1 MKKIILLLITILMI
15 PTLLAGCDINDDGKL
30 KVYATIFPLYDL
42 TQKIAGD
49 KINLELVV
57 PFGTEPHHYDPE
69 AVFVARLSTAD
80 VFIYNGAG
88 MELWVERVLQS
99 INNTKLMIVRSIDG
113 LTLLEHEGH
122 DHHDEEEEDLH
133 DEDEDHHEEDPHVW
147 LDPLYAKEQMRNIK
161 DALVEADPSFEN
173 KEYYE
178 AQFVYWA
185 TKLDELHEEIT
196 LALEGITRPSFI
208 VSHAAF
214 GYFAHRY
221 NLNQVSIEGIVP
233 DTEPDMSRLIEVI
246 EFANER
252 GIKIIFYEVGSSD
265 KLARTVAEGI
275 EGGSIGVLDPMGTVT
290 IQDYRNGRDY
300 FYIMRE
306 NIEALL
312 AALS

>member
-1 MKKIILLLITILMI
+1 MKKIILLLIAILMI
-15 PTLLAGCDINDDGKL
+15 PTLLAGCDTNDDGKL

-42 TQKIAGD
+42 TEKIAGD
-49 KINLELVV
+49 RINLSLVV

-69 AVFVARLSTAD
+69 AVFVAKLSTAD

-88 MELWVERVLQS
+88 MELWVDRVLQS
-99 INNTKLMIVRSIDG
+99 IDNVGLTVVRSIDG
-113 LTLLEHEGH
+113 ITLLEHEGH
-122 DHHDEEEEDLH
+122 DHDEEEEETTG
-133 DEDEDHHEEDPHVW
+133 DELHHEEDPHVW
-147 LDPLYAKEQMRNIK
+147 LDPLNAKEQMRNIK
-161 DALVEADPSFEN
+161 NALVEADPSFEN

-185 TKLDELHEEIT
+185 NKLDELNEEIIS
-196 LALEGITRPSFI
+196 ALEGIARPSFI

-221 NLNQVSIEGIVP
+221 NLNQVAIEGIVP

-252 GIKIIFYEVGSSD
+252 SIKVIFYEVGSSD

-275 EGGSIGVLDPMGTVT
+275 EGGSVGVLDPMGTVT

-312 AALS
+312 VALS